1 MAKLSFEEYLKAREE
16 YMRYTGEDP
25 EKVTAPS
32 AAGNDQTPAPAKQPE
47 PVKEPEPVSEQS
59 GPDYDQQLDDIR
71 QQLKLMAK
79 ALSPSLG
86 DIQPVGVDDVVKKFF
101 TE

>member
-1 MAKLSFEEYLKAREE
+1 MAKLSFEEWLKVREE
-16 YMRYTGEDP
+16 YEDYLNGNI
-25 EKVTAPS
+25 EASS
-32 AAGNDQTPAPAKQPE
+32 AAGSDQTPALAKQPE
-47 PVKEPEPVSEQS
+47 LVKEPEPVPEQS

-71 QQLKLMAK
+71 QQLALMAK

>member
-1 MAKLSFEEYLKAREE
+1 MAKMSFEEFMKAREE
-16 YMRYTGEDP
+16 YSAYLAGETAP
-25 EKVTAPS
+25 EKETEKKPE
-32 AAGNDQTPAPAKQPE
+32 PEKQPE
-47 PVKEPEPVSEQS
+47 PEEKKEEPEKT
-59 GPDYDQQLDDIR
+59 GPSFEEELAEIR
-71 QQLKLMAK
+71 QQMAIMAK

>member
-1 MAKLSFEEYLKAREE
+1 MAKLSFEEFMKAREA
-16 YMRYTGEDP
+16 YQAYLGEEEKAP
-25 EKVTAPS
+25 EV
-32 AAGNDQTPAPAKQPE
+32 NPAPAKQPE
-47 PVKEPEPVSEQS
+47 PEKEPEPVPEQS
-59 GPDYDQQLDDIR
+59 GPDYDKQLEDIR
-71 QQLKLMAK
+71 QQLALMAK

>member
-1 MAKLSFEEYLKAREE
+1 MAKLSFEEFMKAREE
-16 YMRYTGEDP
+16 YEDYLKGSV
-25 EKVTAPS
+25 EASS
-32 AAGNDQTPAPAKQPE
+32 AAGSDQTPAPAKQPE
-47 PVKEPEPVSEQS
+47 PEKQPEPAQEQS
-59 GPDYDQQLDDIR
+59 GPDYDAQLDDIR
-71 QQLKLMAK
+71 QQLQLMAK

>member
-1 MAKLSFEEYLKAREE
+1 MAKMSFEEFMKAREAYQDYLGDE
-16 YMRYTGEDP
+16 P
-25 EKVTAPS
+25 EKAPEVKPEPEK
-32 AAGNDQTPAPAKQPE
+32 TPEPEKQPE
-47 PVKEPEPVSEQS
+47 PEAQPA
-59 GPDYDQQLDDIR
+59 GPDYDKQLEEIR
-71 QQLKLMAK
+71 QQLAIMAK

>member
-1 MAKLSFEEYLKAREE
+1 MAKLSFEEWLKVREE
-16 YMRYTGEDP
+16 YEDYLKGNI
-25 EKVTAPS
+25 EASS
-32 AAGNDQTPAPAKQPE
+32 AAGSDQTPAPAKQPE
-47 PVKEPEPVSEQS
+47 PEKEPEPVPEQS
-59 GPDYDQQLDDIR
+59 GLDYDQQLDDIR
-71 QQLKLMAK
+71 QQLALMAK

>member
-25 EKVTAPS
+25 EKVTASS
-32 AAGNDQTPAPAKQPE
+32 AAGSDQTPAPAKQPE
-47 PVKEPEPVSEQS
+47 PEKQPEPAQDQS
-59 GPDYDQQLDDIR
+59 GPDYDKQLEDIR
-71 QQLKLMAK
+71 QQLALMAK

>member
-1 MAKLSFEEYLKAREE
+1 MAKLSFEEFMKAREA
-16 YMRYTGEDP
+16 YHAYLGEEEKAP
-25 EKVTAPS
+25 EVNPEPT
-32 AAGNDQTPAPAKQPE
+32 KQPE
-47 PVKEPEPVSEQS
+47 PEKEPEPVAEQS
-59 GPDYDQQLDDIR
+59 GPDYDKQLEDIR
-71 QQLKLMAK
+71 QQLALMAK